1 MFAPGV
7 LCAAAAFLTTATA
20 RAAPVGLPT
29 AGRIQS
35 QHSSANSEGYGE
47 KSERAASGGAQARCR
62 KASQAINGT
71 ERICRQEQP
80 KYSFA
85 RCNQEGGRNR
95 KTGAQRENKN
105 ARQQLG
111 MHLCGSLCVF
121 NDYFLDCCN

>member
-1 MFAPGV
+1 MFALGV
-7 LCAAAAFLTTATA
+7 LFAAAAFLTTATA
-20 RAAPVGLPT
+20 RAAQVGLT
-29 AGRIQS
+29 TGRIQP

-105 ARQQLG
+105 ARQQL
-111 MHLCGSLCVF
+111 
-121 NDYFLDCCN
+121 